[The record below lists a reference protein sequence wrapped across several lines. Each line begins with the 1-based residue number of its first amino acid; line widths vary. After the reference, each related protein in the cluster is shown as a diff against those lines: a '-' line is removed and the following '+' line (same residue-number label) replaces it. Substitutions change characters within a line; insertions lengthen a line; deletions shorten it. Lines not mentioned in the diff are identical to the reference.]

1 MTHHA
6 PTCEGFVLIYPSG
19 HTMARLHEHQ
29 GKAILEQFGIAIP
42 AGGVAVAPGEARAKA
57 IEIGAPVVVKAQV
70 WATSRAGKNLIH
82 FADTPEAA
90 EQAARAVIG
99 MQIGSFTVDQV
110 LVEQRLNIAREF
122 YLGMIVDDRARAPVV
137 LFSSMGG
144 TGIED
149 IARDHPDKLARQVVD
164 IRAGLR
170 DFEARDLARRAGI
183 QGDLILKLS
192 PIITRFYEAAR
203 TYEARSAEINPLAL
217 TADAE
222 LVAVDCRFAV
232 DDYAV
237 FRHPDLNIAIARE
250 FDRPPTPLEQ
260 IAWEVEKSDY
270 RGTFYFIQME
280 TGFLKG
286 ERVVGFHGSGGGGSM
301 MTMDALLNRGL
312 RVANFVDTSGNPPA
326 SKVYR
331 AARIILSQPGLDG
344 YFAGGSGVASQEQ
357 YHSARGL
364 VKAFMDEPLNIPA
377 VIRIGGNAE
386 EQAIE
391 ILQRAN
397 GEFPAPL
404 EAYGRD
410 ASPDY
415 CAERLDALVK
425 SYDPAEAAAPRALP
439 APREPYTFDT
449 ITGGTITFDHAICRD
464 CESKICV
471 QTCVPLILSLDGGV
485 PVLNISRDEARQGG
499 CIECLACEVE
509 CYFRGAGGGRIA
521 LPIGGLDEVK
531 RGDSG

>member
-1 MTHHA
+1 
-6 PTCEGFVLIYPSG
+6 
-19 HTMARLHEHQ
+19 MARLHEHQ
-29 GKAILEQFGIAIP
+29 GKAILERFGIAVP
-42 AGGVAVAPGEARAKA
+42 RGGVADSPGEARAIA
-57 IEIGAPVVVKAQV
+57 TEIGAPVVVKAQV
-70 WATSRAGKNLIH
+70 WMTGRAGKNAIH
-82 FADTPEAA
+82 FADDPDAA
-90 EQAARAVIG
+90 EQAARAMIG
-99 MQIGSFTVDQV
+99 MQIGNFTVDRV
-110 LVEQRLNIAREF
+110 LVEERVNIAREF

-137 LFSSMGG
+137 LFSSVGG

-149 IARDHPDKLARQVVD
+149 IASDHPDKLARHVVD

-170 DFEARDLARRAGI
+170 DFEARDLARHAGL

-192 PIITRFYEAAR
+192 AVVTQFYEAAR
-203 TYEARSAEINPLAL
+203 AYEARSAEINPLVL
-217 TADAE
+217 TAGGE
-222 LVAVDCRFAV
+222 LVAVDCRFTV

-270 RGTFYFIQME
+270 RGTFYFIQLE
-280 TGFLKG
+280 TGFQKG
-286 ERVVGFHGSGGGGSM
+286 ERVVGFHGNGGGGSM
-301 MTMDALLNRGL
+301 MNMDALLNRGF

-331 AARIILSQPGLDG
+331 AARIILSQPGIDG

-397 GEFPAPL
+397 GEYPAPL

-410 ASPDY
+410 ASPDF
-415 CAERLDALVK
+415 CAERLTALVE
-425 SYDPAEAAAPRALP
+425 SYVPADAPEPRAFP
-439 APREPYTFDT
+439 APREPYSFDT
-449 ITGGTITFDHAICRD
+449 VTGGTITYDHAICRD

-471 QTCVPLILSLDGGV
+471 QTCVPQILSLDGDV

-521 LPIGGLDEVK
+521 LPIGGLDEVN